1 MIQTTITIPAWP
13 ALCAGSRYTAAGR
26 QHLELQAERSRW
38 SRAGSLPGLVADRL
52 EHRTI
57 GASRHHVQYSIA
69 MRKPLSLAICLLVA
83 PAVLVSGCGSTR
95 TASTNNTASTSASAP
110 APAPAP
116 ATQSTQT
123 VPQSTSSKAA
133 QHASKARKQKEKV
146 AAAKREQQ
154 EKVAAAM
161 REQKE
166 KAASAEIL
174 QRYQRKLEAARR
186 AAARPGLEAAE
197 ARLPVK
203 RRYPKDLQGKFM
215 VLCKAAKGSTSS
227 CECIVVK
234 QELNTRLEMGRT
246 LAELL
251 ALEIAFQRE
260 GASLEDIR
268 RHRVV
273 SPRVVGRV
281 TRECK

>member
-1 MIQTTITIPAWP
+1 LADLLEHPTEA
-13 ALCAGSRYTAAGR
+13 R
-26 QHLELQAERSRW
+26 QH
-38 SRAGSLPGLVADRL
+38 
-52 EHRTI
+52 TI
-57 GASRHHVQYSIA
+57 LQYSIA
-69 MRKPLSLAICLLVA
+69 MRKPLHLAICLLVA

-95 TASTNNTASTSASAP
+95 TASTNNTASTSASAT
-110 APAPAP
+110 AP
-116 ATQSTQT
+116 ATQSTPT
-123 VPQSTSSKAA
+123 VAQSTSSKAA
-133 QHASKARKQKEKV
+133 QHASKARKPKATKAKPERKQKP
-146 AAAKREQQ
+146 AAAKG
-154 EKVAAAM
+154 
-161 REQKE
+161 EQKE
-166 KAASAEIL
+166 TAAEAEAY
-174 QRYQRKLEAARR
+174 QRYKRKQEAARR

-227 CECIVVK
+227 CECIIVK
-234 QELNTRLEMGRT
+234 QELNTKLEIGQT

-268 RHRVV
+268 QHRVL
-273 SPRVVGRV
+273 SPRVVRRV